1 MDNDLTEILKKRDLI
16 SLKTNGLVRV
26 YTNINDKPLASKLL
40 KIVTEE
46 LRFEQRT
53 DVRFNPI
60 VGGDLNPPY
69 IAIENPD

>member
-40 KIVTEE
+40 KIVSEE
-46 LRFEQRT
+46 LKLEQRT
-53 DVRFNPI
+53 DVRFNPM
-60 VGGDLNPPY
+60 VDGESNPPY
-69 IAIENPD
+69 IAIENPG